1 MISASA
7 LKKTVRPSEHER
19 PDIVRARTAWHQH
32 APTWNLDQLVF
43 LDETGVTT
51 NLLRRYGRALP
62 GARVYDHTP
71 CARWQT
77 STFLA
82 ALRVTGLTAPAVFE
96 GAIDGPSFLAYL
108 DQILVP
114 TLRPG
119 DIVIADNLG
128 AHKVRGVEDLLAA
141 AGAAMWYLPPY
152 SPDLNPIELCF
163 AKLKAIVRAAR
174 CRSVETLWP
183 LLGQCVPRFS
193 PDECRNYFRHCGY
206 SGAKR
211 S

>member
-1 MISASA
+1 M
-7 LKKTVRPSEHER
+7 RPSEHDR
-19 PDIVRARTAWHQH
+19 PDIALARTAWHHH
-32 APTWNLDQLVF
+32 APTWDLERLAF

-71 CARWQT
+71 WARWET

-82 ALRVTGLTAPAVFE
+82 ALRVTGVTAPAVFE
-96 GAIDGPSFLAYL
+96 GAIDGPCFLAYL
-108 DQILVP
+108 EQILVP

-128 AHKVRGVEDLLAA
+128 AHKVRGVEEILAA

-174 CRSVETLWP
+174 CRSIDTLWP
-183 LLGQCVPRFS
+183 LLGDCVQRFS
-193 PDECRNYFRHCGY
+193 PQECRNYFRHCGY
-206 SGAKR
+206 GGAKR

>member
-43 LDETGVTT
+43 LDETGVT
-51 NLLRRYGRALP
+51 RICC
-62 GARVYDHTP
+62 GAMAARSRVY
-71 CARWQT
+71 ARRAPAQYV
-77 STFLA
+77 SA

-152 SPDLNPIELCF
+152 SPAIGF
-163 AKLKAIVRAAR
+163 AKLSDR

-183 LLGQCVPRFS
+183 LLGQAPTNATTFGIAGTQALNDLKTALVDCT
-193 PDECRNYFRHCGY
+193 NHL
-206 SGAKR
+206 
-211 S
+211 

>member
-1 MISASA
+1 M
-7 LKKTVRPSEHER
+7 
-19 PDIVRARTAWHQH
+19 RARTAWHQH